1 MIDIQNENKKDIPPA
16 QNHEETKV
24 AEEVIPPTS
33 GEETPESLS
42 AQVSKEVTP
51 PTSGEETPE
60 SLSAQVPQEVTS
72 PAAAEETPESL
83 SVQEELTRLQAEVER
98 LSAEVEKWRDQAL
111 RIAADFENYRRRVQR
126 DLPQQITAAQGE
138 ILRALLP
145 IIDSIERGLLSAQ
158 QAPDIEKLKEG
169 LQLTLHQLHKTLE
182 KLDIQVIRPAIGD
195 LPDPEKHEVLS
206 TQPAPAAT
214 EVNTILEVVEPG
226 YLYKGLLL
234 RPARIIVS
242 T

>member
-1 MIDIQNENKKDIPPA
+1 MSDAQNEKDIAIA
-16 QNHEETKV
+16 QSHEETKLP
-24 AEEVIPPTS
+24 EETTPPAA

-42 AQVSKEVTP
+42 A
-51 PTSGEETPE
+51 
-60 SLSAQVPQEVTS
+60 
-72 PAAAEETPESL
+72 
-83 SVQEELTRLQAEVER
+83 QEELTRLQAEVER

-126 DLPQQITAAQGE
+126 DLPQQITTAQGE

-158 QAPDIEKLKEG
+158 QAPDIDKLKEG

-226 YLYKGLLL
+226 YLYKSILL

>member
-1 MIDIQNENKKDIPPA
+1 MIDIQNENQKALPTA

-24 AEEVIPPTS
+24 SEEVTPPTI

-42 AQVSKEVTP
+42 AQVS
-51 PTSGEETPE
+51 
-60 SLSAQVPQEVTS
+60 QEVTS

-83 SVQEELTRLQAEVER
+83 SVQDELTRLQAEVER

>member
-1 MIDIQNENKKDIPPA
+1 MSNAQNKKDIAIA
-16 QNHEETKV
+16 QSHEETKLPE
-24 AEEVIPPTS
+24 AAISPPA
-33 GEETPESLS
+33 GEETSESLS
-42 AQVSKEVTP
+42 A
-51 PTSGEETPE
+51 
-60 SLSAQVPQEVTS
+60 
-72 PAAAEETPESL
+72 
-83 SVQEELTRLQAEVER
+83 QEELTRLQAEVER

-111 RIAADFENYRRRVQR
+111 RLAADFENYRRRVQR

-158 QAPDIEKLKEG
+158 QAPDIDKLKEG

-182 KLDIQVIRPAIGD
+182 KLDIQIIRPAIGD

>member
-1 MIDIQNENKKDIPPA
+1 MIDIQNENKKDIPTA

-42 AQVSKEVTP
+42 AQVSKEVT
-51 PTSGEETPE
+51 
-60 SLSAQVPQEVTS
+60 S

-83 SVQEELTRLQAEVER
+83 SVQDELTRLQAEVER

-195 LPDPEKHEVLS
+195 LPDPQKHEVLS

>member
-1 MIDIQNENKKDIPPA
+1 MIDLQNENKKDIPTA

-24 AEEVIPPTS
+24 SE
-33 GEETPESLS
+33 
-42 AQVSKEVTP
+42 EVTP

-60 SLSAQVPQEVTS
+60 SLSAQGSKEVTS
-72 PAAAEETPESL
+72 PAAGEEPPESL
-83 SVQEELTRLQAEVER
+83 SAQDELTRLQAEVER

-111 RIAADFENYRRRVQR
+111 RIAADFENYRRRIQR

-242 T
+242 A